1 MAIWANDPGTL
12 PRMLGPD
19 ESARGDE
26 LNVYLDWS
34 PVEDAEAESP
44 QANAPKAR
52 ALFLGQLPDDQ
63 PDDAWADEL
72 PDSEGIEP
80 QATIE
85 TELVEPV
92 EIPDGMSDQSWE
104 PVADEPIA
112 DATAPVPPARTAA
125 VPRVGGREARRAAR
139 NQRARVRRSLIA
151 AVVGVIATFV
161 AGTGVYVGTQAK
173 AGDEGAR
180 RPTSTSFERRSS
192 STTGTTVGV
201 SDAAA
206 AAEPAPASDPAPG
219 SAAPASSPGA
229 PRGTSPSQTGA
240 SGTGGDP
247 AATSRPTSGST
258 GAPPSSDAPPSSPPP
273 RSPTCQLL
281 PVVCP

>member
-1 MAIWANDPGTL
+1 
-12 PRMLGPD
+12 MLGPD
-19 ESARGDE
+19 ERARGDE

-34 PVEDAEAESP
+34 PVEDAEPESL
-44 QANAPKAR
+44 QGNAPKAR

-92 EIPDGMSDQSWE
+92 EIPDRVSDESWE
-104 PVADEPIA
+104 PLIDEPIA
-112 DATAPVPPARTAA
+112 DATAPVRPVVTAA

-161 AGTGVYVGTQAK
+161 AGTGVYVATQAK

-180 RPTSTSFERRSS
+180 RPTSTSFERPSS
-192 STTGTTVGV
+192 STTGTTVGA

-206 AAEPAPASDPAPG
+206 AAEPAPAPDPAPG
-219 SAAPASSPGA
+219 STAPASSPGA
-229 PRGTSPSQTGA
+229 PRGTSPSHTRA
-240 SGTGGDP
+240 SGTGGGP
-247 AATSRPTSGST
+247 ASTSRPTPGST
-258 GAPPSSDAPPSSPPP
+258 GAPPSSDAPPTSPPP
-273 RSPTCQLL
+273 RSPTCPLL